1 MGCLAFHKKATRH
14 SLLNPLQV
22 VNYLRYGCTPVGV
35 TEGRPPAEKL
45 ERLQQRCF
53 VQNLLAAETPLCQ
66 CSYSAAR
73 RFRARTGRV
82 GGGGGNHYFAKMGKS
97 VADLL
102 HNMVRIPAIV

>member
-14 SLLNPLQV
+14 SLLNALQV

-53 VQNLLAAETPLCQ
+53 VQNLLAAETHLANAHTLQ
-66 CSYSAAR
+66 RAGFALAQDEWEAA
-73 RFRARTGRV
+73 
-82 GGGGGNHYFAKMGKS
+82 
-97 VADLL
+97 VAITTLQRWASQL
-102 HNMVRIPAIV
+102 QTCCTTWYAFLS